1 MLIPFNRTV
10 QCVFWWYPRKVV
22 PLHRHSEKSSP
33 SDFLE
38 SQELFTIPSLL
49 ATHYTL
55 HTTRYSL
62 NTTHY
67 SLITNHYSLK
77 KWTGNIKYRKVK
89 CTPRNGKN
97 AGK

>member
-10 QCVFWWYPRKVV
+10 QGVFWWYPRKVV

-38 SQELFTIPSLL
+38 SQELLTIPSLL

-55 HTTRYSL
+55 L
-62 NTTHY
+62 ATHY
-67 SLITNHYSLK
+67 TLLTTHYSLK

-89 CTPRNGKN
+89 CTPGNGKN

>member
-10 QCVFWWYPRKVV
+10 QGVFWWYPRKVV

-38 SQELFTIPSLL
+38 SQELLTIPSLL
-49 ATHYTL
+49 TTHYTL
-55 HTTRYSL
+55 HTT
-62 NTTHY
+62 
-67 SLITNHYSLK
+67 HYSLK

>member
-10 QCVFWWYPRKVV
+10 QGVFWWYSRKVV

-38 SQELFTIPSLL
+38 SQELLTIPSLL

-62 NTTHY
+62 LTTHY
-67 SLITNHYSLK
+67 TLLITK
-77 KWTGNIKYRKVK
+77 KTDREH
-89 CTPRNGKN
+89 
-97 AGK
+97 

>member
-1 MLIPFNRTV
+1 MLIPFNRTA
-10 QCVFWWYPRKVV
+10 QGVFWWYPRKVV

-38 SQELFTIPSLL
+38 SQELLTIPSLL

-62 NTTHY
+62 LTTHY
-67 SLITNHYSLK
+67 SSLK
-77 KWTGNIKYRKVK
+77 KRTGNIKYRKVK

>member
-1 MLIPFNRTV
+1 MLIPFNRTA
-10 QCVFWWYPRKVV
+10 QGVFWWYPRKVV

-38 SQELFTIPSLL
+38 SQELLAIPSLL

-55 HTTRYSL
+55 L
-62 NTTHY
+62 ATHY
-67 SLITNHYSLK
+67 TLLTTHYSLK

-89 CTPRNGKN
+89 CTPGNGKN

>member
-1 MLIPFNRTV
+1 MLILFNRTV
-10 QCVFWWYPRKVV
+10 QGVFWWYPRKVV

-38 SQELFTIPSLL
+38 SQELLTIPSLHT
-49 ATHYTL
+49 THYTL
-55 HTTRYSL
+55 
-62 NTTHY
+62 
-67 SLITNHYSLK
+67 ITK
-77 KWTGNIKYRKVK
+77 KRTGNIKYRKVK

>member
-10 QCVFWWYPRKVV
+10 QGVFWWYPRKVV

-38 SQELFTIPSLL
+38 SQELLTIPSLL

-55 HTTRYSL
+55 L
-62 NTTHY
+62 ATHY
-67 SLITNHYSLK
+67 TLLTTHYSLK

>member
-10 QCVFWWYPRKVV
+10 QGVFWWYPRNVV

-38 SQELFTIPSLL
+38 SQELLAIPSLL

-55 HTTRYSL
+55 HTHYTL
-62 NTTHY
+62 ITTH
-67 SLITNHYSLK
+67 
-77 KWTGNIKYRKVK
+77 
-89 CTPRNGKN
+89 
-97 AGK
+97 

>member
-10 QCVFWWYPRKVV
+10 QGVFWWYPRKVV

-38 SQELFTIPSLL
+38 SQELLTIPSLL

-55 HTTRYSL
+55 L
-62 NTTHY
+62 TTHY
-67 SLITNHYSLK
+67 SLLTTHYSLLTTHYSLK
-77 KWTGNIKYRKVK
+77 KRTGNIKYRKVK
-89 CTPRNGKN
+89 CTPGNGKN

>member
-10 QCVFWWYPRKVV
+10 QGVFWWYPRKVV

-38 SQELFTIPSLL
+38 SQELLTIPSLL

-55 HTTRYSL
+55 LATHYTL
-62 NTTHY
+62 HTTHY
-67 SLITNHYSLK
+67 TLLTK

-89 CTPRNGKN
+89 CTPGNGKN

>member
-1 MLIPFNRTV
+1 MLILFNRTM
-10 QCVFWWYPRKVV
+10 QGVFWWYPRKVV

-38 SQELFTIPSLL
+38 SQELLAIPSLL

-62 NTTHY
+62 H
-67 SLITNHYSLK
+67 TNHYSLK

-89 CTPRNGKN
+89 CTPGNGKN

>member
-1 MLIPFNRTV
+1 MLILFNRTV
-10 QCVFWWYPRKVV
+10 QGVFWWYPRKVV

-38 SQELFTIPSLL
+38 SQELLTIPSLL

-62 NTTHY
+62 HTTHY
-67 SLITNHYSLK
+67 SLK
-77 KWTGNIKYRKVK
+77 KRTGNIKYRKVK
-89 CTPRNGKN
+89 CTPGNGKN

>member
-10 QCVFWWYPRKVV
+10 QGVFWWYPRKVV

-38 SQELFTIPSLL
+38 SQELLTIPSLL

-55 HTTRYSL
+55 L
-62 NTTHY
+62 TTHY
-67 SLITNHYSLK
+67 SLK
-77 KWTGNIKYRKVK
+77 KRTGNIKYRKVK

>member
-1 MLIPFNRTV
+1 MLIPFNGTV

-38 SQELFTIPSLL
+38 SQELLAIPSLL

-55 HTTRYSL
+55 LATRYSL
-62 NTTHY
+62 H
-67 SLITNHYSLK
+67 TNHYSLK

-89 CTPRNGKN
+89 CTPGNGKN

>member
-1 MLIPFNRTV
+1 MLIPFNGTV
-10 QCVFWWYPRKVV
+10 QGVFWWYPRKVV

-38 SQELFTIPSLL
+38 SQELLTIPSLL

-62 NTTHY
+62 LTTHY
-67 SLITNHYSLK
+67 SSLK
-77 KWTGNIKYRKVK
+77 KRTGNIKYRKVK
-89 CTPRNGKN
+89 CTPGNGKN

>member
-1 MLIPFNRTV
+1 MLIPFNGTV

-38 SQELFTIPSLL
+38 SQELLTIPSLLTTHYTLL

-55 HTTRYSL
+55 L
-62 NTTHY
+62 
-67 SLITNHYSLK
+67 TNHYSLK
-77 KWTGNIKYRKVK
+77 KRTGNIKYRKVK
-89 CTPRNGKN
+89 CTPGNGKN

>member
-10 QCVFWWYPRKVV
+10 QGVFWWYPRKVV

-38 SQELFTIPSLL
+38 SQELLPFLHCSLL
-49 ATHYTL
+49 IAH
-55 HTTRYSL
+55 YSL

-67 SLITNHYSLK
+67 TLITTHYSLK

-89 CTPRNGKN
+89 CTPGNGKN

>member
-10 QCVFWWYPRKVV
+10 QGVFLWYPRKVV

-38 SQELFTIPSLL
+38 SQELLAIPSLL

-55 HTTRYSL
+55 L
-62 NTTHY
+62 TTHY
-67 SLITNHYSLK
+67 SLHTNHYSLK

>member
-10 QCVFWWYPRKVV
+10 QGVFWWYPRKVV

-38 SQELFTIPSLL
+38 SQELLAIPSLL

-55 HTTRYSL
+55 HTT
-62 NTTHY
+62 HY
-67 SLITNHYSLK
+67 SLHTNHYSLK
-77 KWTGNIKYRKVK
+77 NGQGTLSIVK
-89 CTPRNGKN
+89 
-97 AGK
+97 

>member
-10 QCVFWWYPRKVV
+10 QGVFWWYPRKVV

-38 SQELFTIPSLL
+38 SQELLTIPSLL
-49 ATHYTL
+49 ATHYSL
-55 HTTRYSL
+55 HTT
-62 NTTHY
+62 
-67 SLITNHYSLK
+67 HYSLK

>member
-10 QCVFWWYPRKVV
+10 QGVFWWYPRKVV

-38 SQELFTIPSLL
+38 SQELLTIPSLL
-49 ATHYTL
+49 ATHYSL

-62 NTTHY
+62 HTT
-67 SLITNHYSLK
+67 HYSLK

-89 CTPRNGKN
+89 CTPGNGKN

>member
-10 QCVFWWYPRKVV
+10 QGVFWWYPRKVV

-38 SQELFTIPSLL
+38 SQELLAIPSLL

-62 NTTHY
+62 LTTHY
-67 SLITNHYSLK
+67 SSLK
-77 KWTGNIKYRKVK
+77 KRTGNIKYRKVK
-89 CTPRNGKN
+89 CTPGNGKN

>member
-1 MLIPFNRTV
+1 MLIPFNGTV
-10 QCVFWWYPRKVV
+10 QGVFWWYPRKVV

-38 SQELFTIPSLL
+38 SQELLTIPSLL

-55 HTTRYSL
+55 L
-62 NTTHY
+62 TTHY
-67 SLITNHYSLK
+67 SLK
-77 KWTGNIKYRKVK
+77 KRTGNIKYRKVK

>member
-1 MLIPFNRTV
+1 MLILFNGTV
-10 QCVFWWYPRKVV
+10 QGVFWWYPRKVV

-38 SQELFTIPSLL
+38 SQELLTIPSLL
-49 ATHYTL
+49 ATHY
-55 HTTRYSL
+55 
-62 NTTHY
+62 
-67 SLITNHYSLK
+67 SLK
-77 KWTGNIKYRKVK
+77 KWRGNIKYRKVK

>member
-10 QCVFWWYPRKVV
+10 QGVFWWYPRKVV

-38 SQELFTIPSLL
+38 SQELLAIPSLL
-49 ATHYTL
+49 ATRYTL
-55 HTTRYSL
+55 LTA
-62 NTTHY
+62 HY
-67 SLITNHYSLK
+67 SLHTNHYSLK

>member
-10 QCVFWWYPRKVV
+10 QGVFWWYPRKVV

-38 SQELFTIPSLL
+38 SQELLTIPSLL
-49 ATHYTL
+49 TTHYSLHTTHYTL
-55 HTTRYSL
+55 L
-62 NTTHY
+62 TTHY
-67 SLITNHYSLK
+67 SLITK
-77 KWTGNIKYRKVK
+77 KIKYRKVK
-89 CTPRNGKN
+89 CTPGNGKN

>member
-1 MLIPFNRTV
+1 MLILFNRTM
-10 QCVFWWYPRKVV
+10 QGVFWWYPRKVV

-38 SQELFTIPSLL
+38 SQELLTIPSLL

-55 HTTRYSL
+55 LTT
-62 NTTHY
+62 
-67 SLITNHYSLK
+67 HYSLK

-89 CTPRNGKN
+89 CTPGNGKN

>member
-1 MLIPFNRTV
+1 MLILFNRTM
-10 QCVFWWYPRKVV
+10 QGVFWWYPRKVV

-38 SQELFTIPSLL
+38 SQELLTIPSLL

-55 HTTRYSL
+55 LTT
-62 NTTHY
+62 
-67 SLITNHYSLK
+67 HYSLK

-97 AGK
+97 AGKQLLY

>member
-1 MLIPFNRTV
+1 MLIPFNGTV
-10 QCVFWWYPRKVV
+10 QGVFWWYPRKVV

-38 SQELFTIPSLL
+38 SQELLAIPSLL
-49 ATHYTL
+49 ATHYSL

-62 NTTHY
+62 HTTHY
-67 SLITNHYSLK
+67 SLK
-77 KWTGNIKYRKVK
+77 KRTGNIKYRKVK
-89 CTPRNGKN
+89 CTPGNGKN

>member
-1 MLIPFNRTV
+1 MLIPFSRTV
-10 QCVFWWYPRKVV
+10 QGVFWWYPRKVV

-38 SQELFTIPSLL
+38 SQELLTIPSLL

-55 HTTRYSL
+55 L
-62 NTTHY
+62 
-67 SLITNHYSLK
+67 TNHYSLK

>member
-10 QCVFWWYPRKVV
+10 QGVFWWYPRKVV

-38 SQELFTIPSLL
+38 SQELLTIPSLL

-62 NTTHY
+62 LTTHY
-67 SLITNHYSLK
+67 SSLK
-77 KWTGNIKYRKVK
+77 KRTGNIKYRKVK
-89 CTPRNGKN
+89 CTPGNGKN

>member
-1 MLIPFNRTV
+1 MLILFNRTM
-10 QCVFWWYPRKVV
+10 QGVFWWYPRKVV

-38 SQELFTIPSLL
+38 SQELLTIPSLL
-49 ATHYTL
+49 
-55 HTTRYSL
+55 
-62 NTTHY
+62 TTHY
-67 SLITNHYSLK
+67 SLLTTHYTLLTTHYSLK

-89 CTPRNGKN
+89 CTPGNGKN